1 MAVLNFSITVPDAQ
15 VPRVQTAIKAYLG
28 NPAMT
33 NPEAIAGLRLEFIA
47 RIKEIVVA
55 HERTAAITAAEA
67 ANYDVE
73 AT

>member
-15 VPRVQTAIKAYLG
+15 VTRVQTALKAYLG

-33 NPEAIAGLRLEFIA
+33 NPEVVEGLRQEFIA
-47 RIKEIVVA
+47 RIKEIVVRQ
-55 HERTAAITAAEA
+55 EREAAIAAAEA
-67 ANYDVE
+67 ANYSVD